1 LEEQASIALEDVLAR
16 AAPAGEDLEHL
27 KLNPFQSFNDAL
39 HRSLRMEAAFG
50 LSLFTM
56 PDPTAAGAPENQ
68 GFPGIPAPYRVFLWS
83 GDVTAYRQWMRRH
96 EQLSALPYHESRQ
109 EWKRLSEEVH
119 RGRLGGVLTSMVL
132 PALSHL
138 SDRAAKADAE
148 HRLAVLAAAM
158 WRYRL
163 RQGAFPDKLESLVP
177 AYLPAAPADPFTGRS
192 MKLGR
197 TADGKAV
204 IYSIG
209 EDLEDNGGQ
218 PFGKES
224 RKGDISLVL
233 GR

>member
-1 LEEQASIALEDVLAR
+1 
-16 AAPAGEDLEHL
+16 
-27 KLNPFQSFNDAL
+27 
-39 HRSLRMEAAFG
+39 MEAAYV
-50 LSLFTM
+50 LALFTT
-56 PDPTAAGAPENQ
+56 PDPTVAGVSGNPVL
-68 GFPGIPAPYRVFLWS
+68 PGIPAPYWVFLWS
-83 GDVTAYRQWMRRH
+83 SDVRAYRQWMRRH
-96 EQLSALPYHESRQ
+96 EQLSAQPYHESRQ
-109 EWKRLSEEVH
+109 EWRRLSEEMH

-132 PALSHL
+132 PTSSHL
-138 SDRAAKADAE
+138 SDHAAKADAE

-177 AYLPAAPADPFTGRS
+177 AYLPAAPADPFTGKS

-197 TADGKAV
+197 TGDGKAV

-224 RKGDISLVL
+224 RKGDIPLVL